1 MTTPPNSSPPVRA
14 FFLLT
19 GTWEAAD
26 LKGPMGDKL
35 GLMPPPP
42 ASAGGPIT
50 TMGGESLAWAIT
62 SKSKHPDVSAAYLNF
77 LTNQHA
83 SDVMTQTGN
92 LPAVPGP
99 AAAALPAGS
108 PEGQLVAGWQQ
119 ISANDGLTPYLDYS
133 TPTFYDTLT
142 AALQSL
148 IGGQTTPPQFTQTL
162 QKDYGTFHQ
171 S

>member
-1 MTTPPNSSPPVRA
+1 M
-14 FFLLT
+14 
-19 GTWEAAD
+19 
-26 LKGPMGDKL
+26 
-35 GLMPPPP
+35 
-42 ASAGGPIT
+42 
-50 TMGGESLAWAIT
+50 
-62 SKSKHPDVSAAYLNF
+62 
-77 LTNQHA
+77 
-83 SDVMTQTGN
+83 
-92 LPAVPGP
+92 PGP